1 MIKFYDTCSL
11 LQLQEDAFQTEFWIS
26 NITLVELENIKNSS
40 TKDEE
45 TKWRTRHLLHLMENN
60 KEKVNIFIY
69 GADWDEDIKE
79 NNLILNNDARI
90 IISAIHL
97 EHDIKK
103 DVVFIT
109 SDLSCKY
116 MAMFMGLHT
125 RFLNRNKVDIYTGYK
140 VKKLNEEELATFYS
154 EAFKNNENVFKL
166 LTNEY
171 LLLYT
176 EKDNELVDK
185 YKWAGDH
192 YEKVDFVKIETKM
205 FGKVVAKDG
214 DIYQQLALDSLC
226 NNQITVLRGKPGSG
240 KSYLALAYLVY
251 LWEREK
257 IDKII
262 IFCNTVAVRGA
273 ARLGYYPGSRE
284 EKLLDSQIGNFLI
297 SKFGSITEVEKMISE
312 GDLMLLPT
320 SDIRGFDT
328 SGMHAGIYMT
338 EAQNTSIDM
347 MKLVLQRIGDDSV
360 CVIEGDDQ
368 TQVDMNEYSGSNN
381 GLRRLSQ
388 VFRGHDFY
396 GEVTLNKIHRS
407 KIAETADNM

>member
-97 EHDIKK
+97 EQDIKK

-192 YEKVDFVKIETKM
+192 YEKVDFIKIETKM
-205 FGKVVAKDG
+205 FGKIVPK
-214 DIYQQLALDSLC
+214 DIYQQLAMDSISS
-226 NNQITVLRGKPGSG
+226 NQFTMITGPAGSG
-240 KSYLALAYLVY
+240 KDHIGLGYLFSLL
-251 LWEREK
+251 EKGK
-257 IDKII
+257 IDKIF
-262 IFCNTVAVRGA
+262 IFVNPVATKGA
-273 ARLGYYPGSRE
+273 AKLGYLPGDKNS
-284 EKLLDSQIGNFLI
+284 KILDSQIGNFLI
-297 SKFGSITEVEKMISE
+297 GKLGSLEIVYQMIDK
-312 GDLMLLPT
+312 GQLVLMPL
-320 SDIRGFDT
+320 SDIRGVDLSDT
-328 SGMHAGIYMT
+328 HAALYIT
-338 EAQNTSIDM
+338 EAQNMSISM
-347 MKLVLQRIGDDSV
+347 MKLALQRVGEDTLVIINGDTE
-360 CVIEGDDQ
+360 C
-368 TQVDMNEYSGSNN
+368 QVDLQDYAGSNN
-381 GLRRLSQ
+381 GMKRVSKI
-388 VFRGHDFY
+388 FRGQDYF
-396 GEVTLNKIHRS
+396 GQVTLKEIYRS
-407 KIAETADNM
+407 RITKQADLM